1 MDAKL
6 VAGYLISGADF
17 SKLPDVAEAAGL
29 ESKDANMLRYVVSA
43 APEDLKKAISSVSA
57 TEAAKA
63 VTRISED
70 LSIGKEKL
78 AEIIDQIRYE
88 LEVEVASKD
97 TTLNV
102 NNIGNNNYLGLGG
115 LIFRPSKDFKD
126 AFDMVRYMG
135 EGGDVKLP
143 IKIRATDLVYKVE
156 EIEENAFRNTDVR
169 SVEIPEGYLV
179 MESGV
184 FDGCE
189 HLVSVSIPATMEKI
203 GNGAFKK
210 CKNLAKIEVKE
221 GNKSFWTDGYGILY
235 SSDRKF
241 LIQAPGALEGDVVL
255 PENLEVVCDT
265 AFNGCEKIT
274 GVALGQKV
282 KRIGK
287 SAFSGCSSLSKMKI
301 PASMSEISDYAF
313 NGCASLQSLE
323 ADDGEH
329 FVSRDGMLFSKDMKT
344 LVRAPGAISG
354 EVVLPDTVE
363 TIGHGAFQSCE
374 KLTKVV
380 MNNVRTI
387 SNEAFKGCI
396 SLLSAPLDNVESIGK
411 YAFMGCVELDSV
423 VVPDSVKTIGTW
435 AFGDCKSLK
444 KASVPGSLDI
454 LPSVFPQDAEVTKR

>member
-6 VAGYLISGADF
+6 VAGYLMSGADF

-43 APEDLKKAISSVSA
+43 APEDLKKAISSASA

-70 LSIGKEKL
+70 LSVGKEKL
-78 AEIIDQIRYE
+78 ADIIDQIRYE

-115 LIFRPSKDFKD
+115 LIFKPSKDFKD
-126 AFDMVRYMG
+126 TFDLVRYMG

-143 IKIRATDLVYKVE
+143 MKIRVIDLVYKVE
-156 EIEENAFRNTDVR
+156 EIEANTFRNTDVR
-169 SVEIPEGYLV
+169 SVVIPEGYRI
-179 MESGV
+179 METGV

-189 HLVSVSIPATMEKI
+189 HLESVSIPSTMESI

-210 CKNLAKIEVKE
+210 CKKLAKIEVAE
-221 GNKSFWTDGYGILY
+221 GNKSFWTDEYGILY
-235 SSDRKF
+235 TSDRKF
-241 LIQAPGALEGDVVL
+241 LIQAPGALEGDVTL
-255 PENLEVVCDT
+255 PESLEVICDT
-265 AFNGCEKIT
+265 AFNGCEKVT
-274 GVALGQKV
+274 GVTMGPKV

-287 SAFSGCSSLSKMKI
+287 SAFSGCSSLSRIKI

-313 NGCASLQSLE
+313 NGCASLPSID

-329 FVSRDGMLFSKDMKT
+329 FVSRGGLLYSKDMKT
-344 LVRAPGAISG
+344 LVRAPGAISR

-363 TIGHGAFQSCE
+363 TIGQGAFQSCE
-374 KLTKVV
+374 KLSKVT
-380 MNNVRTI
+380 MKGVRTI

-396 SLLSAPLDNVESIGK
+396 SLLSAPLDGVESIGK

-423 VVPDSVKTIGTW
+423 VVPDSVKSIGTW
-435 AFGDCKSLK
+435 AFGECKSLK
-444 KASVPGSLDI
+444 KASVPGNIDI